1 MQAKYDKQ
9 AQALYISLKKGE
21 VKSTVKLRDD
31 LLVDVDA
38 NNDVLG
44 IEFLHPEKF
53 FPEISKSTNIPLTVT
68 P

>member
-9 AQALYISLKKGE
+9 AHALYLSLKKGK
-21 VKSTVKLRDD
+21 VNSTVKLRDD

-38 NNDVLG
+38 DNEVLG
-44 IEFLHPEKF
+44 VEFLNPEKF
-53 FPEISKSTNIPLTVT
+53 FPEISTSTNIPLTVT